1 MLACILRNALI
12 FTMLL
17 CTSAGN
23 CRDDHVGHLS
33 YLFDVPYDG
42 REMPILVG
50 EEKVKEKV
58 KLPGAM
64 TNLMVL

>member
-17 CTSAGN
+17 CTSARN
-23 CRDDHVGHLS
+23 CRVDHVGHLS
-33 YLFDVPYDG
+33 YLLDVPYDG
-42 REMPILVG
+42 RETPILVG